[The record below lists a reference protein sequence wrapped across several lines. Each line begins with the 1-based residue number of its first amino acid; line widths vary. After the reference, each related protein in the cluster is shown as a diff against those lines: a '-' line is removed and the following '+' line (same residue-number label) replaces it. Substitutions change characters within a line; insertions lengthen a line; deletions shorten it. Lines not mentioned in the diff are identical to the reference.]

1 MRTPQAVQLFAV
13 AVVCASLAMAVS
25 AGEAGPF
32 LYTDSGG
39 STHMVQT
46 FEEIPGK
53 YRKNVRSLGTKPG
66 SRVEY
71 QARTTTM
78 TPKRAERTRVL
89 TEQMAKVP
97 ERQRE
102 EVIFY
107 TASWCGF
114 CKQVEKHLRRR
125 GIPYDERSI
134 DEPAIK
140 RELVGKIGNAFV
152 PVVEYEDERI
162 IGYNPKA
169 LDALGL

>member
-1 MRTPQAVQLFAV
+1 MRPTHLVPNFAV
-13 AVVCASLAMAVS
+13 ALVCLSVALAVD

-39 STHMVQT
+39 STHMVQS
-46 FEEIPGK
+46 FEGIPGK
-53 YRKNVRSLGTKPG
+53 YRESARSLGAKPG

-78 TPKRAERTRVL
+78 TPKRAARAKVRA
-89 TEQMAKVP
+89 EQMAKVP
-97 ERQRE
+97 ERQRD

-114 CKQVEKHLRRR
+114 CTQVKKHLRKR

-134 DEPAIK
+134 DEPTIK
-140 RELVGKIGNAFV
+140 RELMAKIGSAFV
-152 PVVEYEDERI
+152 PVVEYEDQRI
-162 IGYNPKA
+162 IGYDPA
-169 LDALGL
+169 AIDALGP